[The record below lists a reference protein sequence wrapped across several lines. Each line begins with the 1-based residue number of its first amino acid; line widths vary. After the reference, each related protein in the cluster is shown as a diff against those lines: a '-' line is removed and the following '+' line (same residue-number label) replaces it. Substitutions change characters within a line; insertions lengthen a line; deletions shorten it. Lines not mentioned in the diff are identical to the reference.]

1 MKIFHA
7 EMAVN
12 SKEHNNEEM
21 KKQNDNNEDMA
32 ENNKEHN
39 KEKSQ

>member
-12 SKEHNNEEM
+12 SKEYNNEEM
-21 KKQNDNNEDMA
+21 NKQNDNNEDMA
-32 ENNKEHN
+32 ENSKEHN
-39 KEKSQ
+39 KEKS